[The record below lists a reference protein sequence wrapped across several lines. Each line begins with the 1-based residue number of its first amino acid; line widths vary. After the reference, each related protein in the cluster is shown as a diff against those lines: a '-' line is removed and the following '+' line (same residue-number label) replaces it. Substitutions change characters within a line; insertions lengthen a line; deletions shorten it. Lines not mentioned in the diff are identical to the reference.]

1 MSGVLEPPCSY
12 GKYELLESIGSGGM
26 AEVYR
31 ASMPGIAGFAKTVVI
46 KRLRPSRARDEHFRD
61 LFIEEAKLAA
71 QVQHKNVVQVF
82 ELGSLGDEE
91 LFMAMEW
98 VDGIDLRRLQR
109 LVHRQGKVLPPWF
122 SLRVMME
129 VLEALAF
136 AYDLEDRRGVR
147 RNVVHCDV
155 APDNIFIARSGDVKL
170 GDFGVATDD
179 TRGPKRRS
187 GFSGKAPYAAP
198 EVLGG
203 ARPGPR
209 ADVFSAGV
217 VLWECLTGHR
227 LFFADSDREAM
238 SRVCVGDRPPPSSFA
253 PDIPPMLDALV
264 LQALEAHEE
273 RRIPS
278 ALKFRDALA
287 PIYER
292 LCPTGVNVHMP
303 AAIKHLIGDEDEWS
317 AIPLGGVALPR
328 YEPVLEIDDD
338 DVEDVFADEDEPEPP
353 PSTDDIVYS
362 YIRPRDTADL
372 EGPAAPVEIPMPARL
387 PPPRIQGPSC
397 AVPTA
402 EIVAPIEALPGD
414 RETHEVLSPI
424 GYHAPGTLTI
434 SHALQTTGPIDAIKA
449 LSVLEELAARGFGTR
464 ADVSGDG
471 RRWMTWQRYLE
482 LLDESLV
489 LPSGKLPVNM
499 FSGSLEQHSLTALFG
514 QLARTKATGRLIVVR
529 NATGG
534 VTRFEVHVRDG
545 ELMRVRSNHRA
556 FDAFQMLIELPELR
570 PTTLAVELQQV
581 ANFATPLA
589 DLASYDVH
597 HALHRSR
604 GRRTQELL
612 TELFSWSSGQFGFQ
626 PDADVATGSGRP
638 LLRVLVGLV
647 SRVLSPDMLRARIR
661 DLWHVPLMRT
671 PVFHTDARALGL
683 GAGFASPVGPF
694 GQGRTLVEALS
705 LAAERSDENVALAV
719 AYLLV
724 ELGLV
729 RPANQDEVAPSR
741 PR

>member
-1 MSGVLEPPCSY
+1 MGGVLEPPCSY
-12 GKYELLESIGSGGM
+12 GKYELLERIGSGGM

-31 ASMPGIAGFAKTVVI
+31 ASMPGVAGFAKTVVI
-46 KRLRPSRARDEHFRD
+46 KRLRPSRAREAQFRS

-98 VDGIDLRRLQR
+98 VDGIDLLRLQR

-122 SLRVMME
+122 SVRVMME

-179 TRGPKRRS
+179 TRSAHTRG

-227 LFFADSDREAM
+227 LFFADNDREAM
-238 SRVCVGDRPPPSSFA
+238 SRVCVGDRPPPSAFA
-253 PDIPPMLDALV
+253 ADIPPMLDALV

-273 RRIPS
+273 RRIPG
-278 ALKFRDALA
+278 ALQFRNALA
-287 PIYER
+287 PIYAR
-292 LCPTGVNVHMP
+292 LCPTGMKVHMP
-303 AAIKHLIGDEDEWS
+303 AVIKHLIGDEDEWR
-317 AIPLGGVALPR
+317 AIPLDGVRLPR
-328 YEPVLEIDDD
+328 FESVVEIADVD
-338 DVEDVFADEDEPEPP
+338 DVFDDEDEAEP
-353 PSTDDIVYS
+353 SRTDELAYS
-362 YIRPRDTADL
+362 YIRPRDTADI
-372 EGPAAPVEIPMPARL
+372 EGPAAPVEIPMPARF
-387 PPPRIQGPSC
+387 PPPRIQGPST
-397 AVPTA
+397 VGSSSD
-402 EIVAPIEALPGD
+402 IIAPIEALPGD

-424 GYHAPGTLTI
+424 GYHPPGTLTI
-434 SHALQTTGPIDAIKA
+434 SHALRTTGPIDPLQA
-449 LSVLEELAARGFGTR
+449 LSVLEEIAARGFGTR

-482 LLDESLV
+482 LLDEPLV

-534 VTRFEVHVRDG
+534 VTRYEVHIRDG

-612 TELFSWSSGQFGFQ
+612 ADLFCWSSGQFGFQ
-626 PDADVATGSGRP
+626 PDTNVATGTGRP

-671 PVFHTDARALGL
+671 PNFHTDARGLGL
-683 GAGFASPVGPF
+683 GVGFASPVGPF
-694 GQGRTLVEALS
+694 GQGRTLVEAVS
-705 LAAERSDENVALAV
+705 LAAERSDEDVALAV

-729 RPANQDEVAPSR
+729 RPAHQSEVAPSG